1 MTRRTSLW
9 LGAAALTAACT
20 PVPPV
25 TVSAPVVVAPSVP
38 TADVS
43 EFSAAGVPVIFKS
56 VRANDV
62 VAVRLYLKGGSANL
76 SAATAGIES
85 FIADLGE
92 RGTEKYDKDTFTALA
107 TRTGTSI
114 GGSAAYDYSV
124 FVAQGVRQHW
134 DTMWDL
140 FTQATLQPTLPPA
153 EVEIV
158 RGQLLNA
165 IRQQQDDPDSYLSLL
180 GDSVVYA
187 GHAYAALPS
196 GTATSVA
203 ALTRDQLN
211 EWRRTRMTKENLL
224 VVVVGNVSRVDL
236 ENKIAASFGQLP
248 ERGGTAVTLR
258 PLVPITKDV
267 LIIER
272 QLPTNYIAGYY
283 AAPAPSEA
291 DYPAFR
297 VASSILSNRLFEEVR
312 TKRNLSYAVAAR
324 LFDRRSNVGQIY
336 VTAVNPDTTLRV
348 MLAEVRRLQTEPV
361 PADIVGERVSV
372 LVTQYWLGQETN
384 MNQAAQLG
392 IFELV
397 GGGWENLYTYAN
409 RLRAVTP
416 ANIQRV
422 AQQYMRNARF
432 VVIGDPT
439 KIPRELFTSL

>member
-1 MTRRTSLW
+1 MMRRTSLW
-9 LGAAALTAACT
+9 LGIAALTAACA
-20 PVPPV
+20 PVPAV
-25 TVSAPVVVAPSVP
+25 VSAPVVVAPSAP

-43 EFSAAGVPVIFKS
+43 EFTVAGIPVIFKA
-56 VRANDV
+56 VQANDV

-76 SAATAGIES
+76 SPATAGIES
-85 FIADLGE
+85 FIAELGE
-92 RGTEKYDKDTFTALA
+92 RGTEKYDKDAFAALA
-107 TRTGTSI
+107 ARTGTSI
-114 GGSAAYDYSV
+114 GGNAAYDYSV

-134 DTMWDL
+134 DAMWDL
-140 FTQATLQPTLPPA
+140 FTQATIRPTFPPA

-165 IRQQQDDPDSYLSLL
+165 IKQQQDNPDSYLALL

-187 GHAYAALPS
+187 GHAYAALPF

-203 ALTRDQLN
+203 ALTRDQLM
-211 EWRRTRMTKENLL
+211 EWRRTRMTRENLL
-224 VVVVGNVSRVDL
+224 LVVVGNVSRADL
-236 ENKIAASFGQLP
+236 ESKIAASFGQLP
-248 ERGGTAVTLR
+248 ERGGTAVMLR

-267 LIIER
+267 LVIER

-291 DYPAFR
+291 DYAAFR
-297 VASSILSNRLFEEVR
+297 VASSILSDRLFEEVR

-324 LFDRRSNVGQIY
+324 IFDRRSNVGQIY
-336 VTAVNPDTTLRV
+336 VTAVSPDTTLRV
-348 MLAEVRRLQTEPV
+348 MLSEIRRMQTEPV

-392 IFELV
+392 VFELV

-416 ANIQRV
+416 ADIQRV

-432 VVIGDPT
+432 VVIGDPA